1 MSYILISISNLSKPR
16 VPMQGLMTNFQGY
29 GLCQD
34 IIITMQ
40 YSDEASVEPKKKK
53 KLLNR
58 DE

>member
-1 MSYILISISNLSKPR
+1 
-16 VPMQGLMTNFQGY
+16 MTNFQGY

-53 KLLNR
+53 KITEQR
-58 DE
+58 